1 MSVILY
7 SFISKVNHFIL
18 FACVLCAPFVT
29 LIAAV
34 ITLIV
39 LVRVDGVVGSLM
51 SATFPTAKFE
61 SQFMISTR
69 RVNYT
74 NKNANINI
82 NEARSLMP
90 GKPLKLSDKT

>member
-1 MSVILY
+1 MFFFYTRIACEMSVILY

-39 LVRVDGVVGSLM
+39 LVRVHGVVGSLM
-51 SATFPTAKFE
+51 SPRDLFDSEVRVTIYD
-61 SQFMISTR
+61 QHSTR
-69 RVNYT
+69 
-74 NKNANINI
+74 
-82 NEARSLMP
+82 
-90 GKPLKLSDKT
+90 KLHK